1 MKCGTILNSSARR
14 SPNERGSFG
23 DSMVEG
29 SGQDK
34 SILDFLQKTKLQ
46 IADLSK
52 RAATATKSGIE
63 TTKEAIQS
71 KVVESKERSKKK
83 KEAKLESIKSEIRD
97 EGFIDSTPPM
107 MVLPDVDVEQ
117 FELLSS
123 QNEAQIQIVEEM
135 LRLSERIDLLERRLT
150 SIGTSMSKGLET
162 SHSDESDS
170 EVKKEK
176 REVRSGNVLVEVLN
190 IMGASLLLLVSLFSI
205 DGYIR
210 DNELLLMSK
219 YQLSIPLWTTG
230 IFTWSMFLFYR
241 MARVGT
247 VLTVPVLY
255 RFQIS
260 IAIAMAAMM
269 GMLLSEESL
278 STISNA
284 WVWTTVLASAAI
296 VGVGMITSA
305 WRMTKQMVG
314 IKETNEI
321 ID

>member
-1 MKCGTILNSSARR
+1 MKCGTILNSIACR
-14 SPNERGSFG
+14 SPNERAYSGV
-23 DSMVEG
+23 SMVEG
-29 SGQDK
+29 SAQDK

-135 LRLSERIDLLERRLT
+135 IRLSERIDLLERRLT
-150 SIGTSMSKGLET
+150 SIGTSMTKGLEI
-162 SHSDESDS
+162 SHSELDL
-170 EVKKEK
+170 EVKKER

-210 DNELLLMSK
+210 DNDLLLMSK

-230 IFTWSMFLFYR
+230 IFAWSMFLFYR

>member
-1 MKCGTILNSSARR
+1 M
-14 SPNERGSFG
+14 
-23 DSMVEG
+23 EG
-29 SGQDK
+29 SAQDK

-63 TTKEAIQS
+63 NTKEAIQT

-135 LRLSERIDLLERRLT
+135 IRLSERIDLLERRLT
-150 SIGTSMSKGLET
+150 SIGTSMTKGLET
-162 SHSDESDS
+162 SHSELDS

-190 IMGASLLLLVSLFSI
+190 IMGASLLLLVSLFSV

-210 DNELLLMSK
+210 DNDLLLMSK

-230 IFTWSMFLFYR
+230 IFAWSMFLFYR

-314 IKETNEI
+314 VKEINEI